1 MTKLWCEL
9 VSSTSSSM
17 QLPKPIATQLRFSFA
32 ASLALLILNLT
43 LPILQFAHATDVDS
57 IVHEDHNHPLRP
69 SLWIE
74 GDQTIDLGW
83 EHSEEGIDYEPEF
96 AGIDR
101 GIIGRRASD
110 FIILGNNAALPKNI
124 KPGEKQYW
132 VFPNETLWQSPSPA
146 PTGVLSPDGWKR
158 STADSIDS
166 RIRVGMEHWHPPH
179 IDDWETELSRR
190 QALSTRVRTLYIT
203 LNTCLQPSAN
213 STNPIGSPPQLL
225 MYVSQSDRNQ
235 RPGGPDVK
243 DSDQQLVPVQGGYA
257 NYTVNATAAV
267 YIGVAAPNNTD
278 FVGIWNYELA
288 ASIDAPYHPLPSEH
302 QNLFFV
308 DSDTNSALLVTTNM
322 TQTEPDDPLYQ
333 KWMTTPP
340 LFSMFAHNENDS
352 AIKGLENSYCG
363 LKHNAQILANKNGQN
378 TGRVDVGI
386 TNRGPGNKPK
396 EQFHIKS
403 LNGSSTYYGFLAM
416 DGNLTHEGGG
426 VVGGGG
432 KVWKAMNFST
442 KAGTFG

>member
-1 MTKLWCEL
+1 
-9 VSSTSSSM
+9 M

-32 ASLALLILNLT
+32 ASLALLILNPA
-43 LPILQFAHATDVDS
+43 LPILHFAHATDADS

-69 SLWIE
+69 SLRIE

-83 EHSEEGIDYEPEF
+83 EHSEDGGDYEPEF
-96 AGIDR
+96 TGIDR
-101 GIIGRRASD
+101 GIIGRAAPE
-110 FIILGNNAALPKNI
+110 IILLGNNAPLPKNI

-132 VFPNETLWQSPSPA
+132 VFPNETLWHSPSPA
-146 PTGVLSPDGWKR
+146 PTGVLLPDGWKR
-158 STADSIDS
+158 STADNIDS
-166 RIRVGMEHWHPPH
+166 RIREGMKDWHPPH
-179 IDDWETELSRR
+179 IDEWETELARR

-213 STNPIGSPPQLL
+213 STNPIGSPPQLQ
-225 MYVSQSDRNQ
+225 MYVSLSDRNQ

-243 DSDQQLVPVQGGYA
+243 DSDQVLVPVQGGYA
-257 NYTVNATAAV
+257 NHTVNATAAV
-267 YIGVAAPNNTD
+267 YVGVAAPNNTD

-288 ASIDAPYHPLPSEH
+288 ASIDAPYHSYASEH

-308 DSDTNSALLVTTNM
+308 DSDTNSALFVTTNM
-322 TQTEPDDPLYQ
+322 TQTDSNDPLYQ
-333 KWMTTPP
+333 KWMTAPP
-340 LFSMFAHNENDS
+340 PFSMFAHNENDS
-352 AIKGLENSYCG
+352 SIKGLENSYCG
-363 LKHNAQILANKNGQN
+363 LKQNAQILANKNGQN
-378 TGRVDVGI
+378 TGRVDVGM